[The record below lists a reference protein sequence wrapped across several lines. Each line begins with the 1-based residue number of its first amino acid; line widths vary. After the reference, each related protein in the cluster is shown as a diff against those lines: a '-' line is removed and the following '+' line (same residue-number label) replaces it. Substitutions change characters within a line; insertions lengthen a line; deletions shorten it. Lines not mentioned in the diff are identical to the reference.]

1 MEAGLKVRL
10 QDLSLLLPKVT
21 FVCLLVESGFA
32 SGQFDSQATPL
43 RLCGVFSP
51 SIFLG
56 PESQCA
62 SVCTH
67 MRTWKGLS
75 ICRNFLELVIQRMVC
90 SISPGLTDQLVRR
103 TESVESEPAFEQDTR

>member
-10 QDLSLLLPKVT
+10 QDLSLLPKVT

-32 SGQFDSQATPL
+32 SGRFYSQATPL
-43 RLCGVFSP
+43 HLCVVFSP
-51 SIFLG
+51 TVFLG
-56 PESQCA
+56 PECRYA

-67 MRTWKGLS
+67 MRTWRGLS

-90 SISPGLTDQLVRR
+90 SISLGLTDQLVRR